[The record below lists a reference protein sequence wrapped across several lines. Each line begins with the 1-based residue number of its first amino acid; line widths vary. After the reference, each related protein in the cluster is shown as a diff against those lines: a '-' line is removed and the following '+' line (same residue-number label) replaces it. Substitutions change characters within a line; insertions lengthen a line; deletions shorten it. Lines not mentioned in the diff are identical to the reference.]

1 MATSISMASN
11 ALLLIGDD
19 PINALSDSEAASN
32 LYDEVYEG
40 FLSEHPWSFALK
52 EQWLS
57 RLTAQPDNETGYQY
71 AFQMPSDNIRLWAVL
86 NISDYRVVGELLYS
100 NADKI
105 LARYVYRVDET
116 SLPPHAVRAIQYKL
130 ASEFAVSVAEEENK
144 MQIFE
149 QKYIDALGRAMSAD
163 SQQHPFVGIQN
174 NPIRRGRYT

>member
-11 ALLLIGDD
+11 ALVLIGDD

-57 RLTAQPDNETGYQY
+57 RLTATPDPQTGYRY
-71 AFQMPSDNIRLWAVL
+71 AFQVPTDLIRMWAALNIR
-86 NISDYRVVGELLYS
+86 DYRVVGDLIYANANEL
-100 NADKI
+100 

-116 SLPPHAVRAIQYKL
+116 SLPAHAVRAIQYKL
-130 ASEFAVSVAEEENK
+130 ASEFSVSVAEDEQK

-149 QKYIDALGRAMSAD
+149 SKYIDALGRAMSVD

-174 NPIRRGRYT
+174 NPIRLR